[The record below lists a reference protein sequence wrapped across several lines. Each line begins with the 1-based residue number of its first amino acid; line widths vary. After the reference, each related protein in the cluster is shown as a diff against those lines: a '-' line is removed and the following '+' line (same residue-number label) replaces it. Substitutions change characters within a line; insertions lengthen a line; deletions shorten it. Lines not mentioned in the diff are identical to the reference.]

1 MGRGFK
7 VRRDRHV
14 LEALGKTRVVVE
26 NGRVVEVGE
35 PLIEY
40 CPLFYKYRRIEKFTQ
55 EAVIKNIQFR
65 IEDFGIC
72 TPHRKL
78 RMRDFLSFGVSEMLA
93 MCVREGLLDCA
104 VIVSDGAGT
113 VVVSDPELIQGIGGR
128 ISGVV
133 ETTPI
138 PEIIESIGR
147 DHVLDPMTA
156 EIDQVKGVSLAR
168 DLGYDRIGV
177 TVTGTPDAWK
187 IREMAGERAVI
198 FGVHLT
204 GITKDEAENLFEICD
219 IITSCASKAVREVG
233 ERKGLLKVGNKIP
246 IYASSERG
254 AMIMRRRL
262 EMTGHRGSG
271 EEDSPRP
278 LI

>member
-1 MGRGFK
+1 
-7 VRRDRHV
+7 VIRDRHV

-40 CPLFYKYRRIEKFTQ
+40 CPLFYKYRGIEKITPDT
-55 EAVIKNIQFR
+55 VMKNIQFR

-93 MCVREGLLDCA
+93 MCVEEGLLDCA

-113 VVVSDPELIQGIGGR
+113 VVVPDPELIQGIGGR

-133 ETTPI
+133 ETAPI
-138 PEIIESIGR
+138 PEIIDSIGR
-147 DHVLDPMTA
+147 DHVLNPLTA
-156 EIDQVKGVSLAR
+156 EIDQVKGVALAEK
-168 DLGYDRIGV
+168 LGYRRIGV
-177 TVTGTPDAWK
+177 TVASSTDAGK
-187 IREMAGERAVI
+187 IREMMGERAVI
-198 FGVHLT
+198 FGVHVT
-204 GITKDEAENLFEICD
+204 GITEEEADELFDFCD

-233 ERKGLLKVGNKIP
+233 EKRGLLRVGNKIP
-246 IYASSERG
+246 IYASSEKG
-254 AMIMRRRL
+254 AVIMRRRL
-262 EMTGHRGSG
+262 ELTGHKGSG
-271 EEDSPRP
+271 EKDSPRP